1 MRLWVQVF
9 SSRERNPNFHE
20 GLEAHLRSVVEPG
33 TEIEVHGT
41 QHGGLGEQFRFFQA
55 IDMPDIINNV
65 LKCKHAKNA
74 DGSKRYDAFVSLN
87 STDPALVEAREILDI
102 PVVGF
107 LETTAHWACMM
118 GRKFSLITPNPK
130 FALSFEQKL
139 HLYGLNER
147 LASIESM
154 NIPSL
159 TDFRQAFIHEAA
171 HTRVMT
177 EFDAAARR
185 AVAAGAEVLIP
196 CGSHA
201 VLQARRALHENKR
214 EIDGALIVD
223 GLAMLIKMAEMSVKL
238 HKIMGTV
245 VSRKQLYQKPDADV
259 LAKAKQDYGIEF

>member
-20 GLEAHLRSVVEPG
+20 ALEQHLRAVVEPG

-41 QHGGLGEQFRFFQA
+41 KKGGLGEQFRIFQA
-55 IDMPDIINNV
+55 IDMPDIIENV
-65 LKCKHAKNA
+65 LKCKY
-74 DGSKRYDAFVSLN
+74 SKEVSGAPRYDAFVSLN
-87 STDPALVEAREILDI
+87 STDPALVEAREILDM
-102 PVVGF
+102 PVLGF
-107 LETTAHWACMM
+107 LETTALLSCMM
-118 GRKFSLITPNPK
+118 GKTFSLITPNPK

-139 HLYGLNER
+139 KLYGLSER
-147 LASIESM
+147 LTSIEAM

-159 TDFRQAFIHEAA
+159 TDFRQGFIDRAA
-171 HTRVMT
+171 HQRIMN

-201 VLQARRALHENKR
+201 VLQARRGLR

-223 GLAMLIKMAEMSVKL
+223 GLAMLIKMAETAVRL
-238 HKIMGTV
+238 HKVMGTV
-245 VSRKQLYQKPDADV
+245 VSRKQLYQMPPADV
-259 LAKAKQDYGIEF
+259 LEKARQDYGISI

>member
-20 GLEAHLRSVVEPG
+20 ALEQHLRSVVDPG

-41 QHGGLGEQFRFFQA
+41 KKGGLGEQFRFFQA
-55 IDMPDIINNV
+55 IDMPDIIENV
-65 LKCKHAKNA
+65 LKCKHTKDANGKL
-74 DGSKRYDAFVSLN
+74 RYDAFVSLN

-102 PVVGF
+102 PVLGF
-107 LETTAHWACMM
+107 LETTALLSCMM
-118 GRKFSLITPNPK
+118 GKTFSLITPNPK

-139 HLYGLNER
+139 KLYGLSER
-147 LASIESM
+147 LTSIEAM

-159 TDFRQAFIHEAA
+159 TDFRQGFIDPAA
-171 HTRVMT
+171 HQRIMT
-177 EFDAAARR
+177 EFDQAARR

-201 VLQARRALHENKR
+201 VLQARRGLR

-223 GLAMLIKMAEMSVKL
+223 GLAMLIKMAETSVRL
-238 HKIMGTV
+238 QKIMGTV
-245 VSRKQLYQKPDADV
+245 VSRKMLYQMPGAEV
-259 LAKAKQDYGIEF
+259 LAKARQDYGLDI

>member
-1 MRLWVQVF
+1 MILWVQVF

-20 GLEAHLRSVVEPG
+20 ALEQHLRAVVDPG

-41 QHGGLGEQFRFFQA
+41 KKGGLGEQFRIFQA
-55 IDMPDIINNV
+55 IDMPDIIENV
-65 LKCKHAKNA
+65 LKCKYAKEA
-74 DGSKRYDAFVSLN
+74 SGAPRYDAFVSLN
-87 STDPALVEAREILDI
+87 STDPALVEAREILDM
-102 PVVGF
+102 PVLGF
-107 LETTAHWACMM
+107 LETTALLSCMM
-118 GRKFSLITPNPK
+118 GKTFSLITPNPK

-139 HLYGLNER
+139 KLYGLSER
-147 LASIESM
+147 LTSIEAM

-159 TDFRQAFIHEAA
+159 TDFRQGFIDPAA
-171 HTRVMT
+171 HQRIMT

-201 VLQARRALHENKR
+201 VLQARRGLR

-223 GLAMLIKMAEMSVKL
+223 GLAMLIKMAETAVRL

-245 VSRKQLYQKPDADV
+245 VSRKQLYQMPPADV
-259 LAKAKQDYGIEF
+259 LEKARQDYGIAL

>member
-20 GLEAHLRSVVEPG
+20 ALAQHLQSVVEPG
-33 TEIEVHGT
+33 TQIEVHGT
-41 QHGGLGEQFRFFQA
+41 KKGGLGEQFRFFQA
-55 IDMPDIINNV
+55 LDLPDIIDNV
-65 LKCKHAKNA
+65 LTCKHAS
-74 DGSKRYDAFVSLN
+74 GEQRYDAFVSLN

-102 PVVGF
+102 PVLGF
-107 LETTAHWACMM
+107 LETTALMSCMM

-139 HLYGLNER
+139 RLYGLSER
-147 LASIESM
+147 LASIEAM
-154 NIPSL
+154 NIPNL
-159 TDFRQAFIHEAA
+159 ADFRQGFIDPVA
-171 HTRVMT
+171 HQRVMN

-185 AVAAGAEVLIP
+185 AAAAGAEVLIP

-201 VLQARRALHENKR
+201 VLQARRGLR

-223 GLAMLIKMAEMSVKL
+223 GLAMLIKMAETAVRL

-245 VSRKQLYQKPDADV
+245 VSRKMLYQMPDPQV
-259 LAKAKQDYGIEF
+259 LQRAKLDYGIDL